1 MRNPFLVPKEKLPT
15 LPKWLRNS
23 YPKHK
28 FNKLIKDM
36 PLDGMTTVC
45 EEAKCPNRG
54 ECISRGIVTV
64 MILGNQC
71 TRSCTFCAVERETPA
86 PIDAQEPQKML
97 AMVDYMQA
105 KYVVITAP
113 TRDDLF
119 DGGAQQFRRVTEY
132 IKSKRPDIKIELL
145 IPDFANQKE
154 AFDEVI
160 AAEPDMICFDI
171 QTVKALYKWVRPGFS
186 YEKALELFAYFSSQI
201 KNLKKEIGLKSGLM
215 LGLGET
221 RDEILELM
229 HDLHTHGVKYVTM
242 GQYLQAPGMP
252 LPVLEYIEEDTYQF
266 YREKAKEIGL
276 WIQASPL
283 TRSSYLA
290 DHLYN
295 HA

>member
-1 MRNPFLVPKEKLPT
+1 
-15 LPKWLRNS
+15 
-23 YPKHK
+23 
-28 FNKLIKDM
+28 
-36 PLDGMTTVC
+36 
-45 EEAKCPNRG
+45 
-54 ECISRGIVTV
+54 
-64 MILGNQC
+64 
-71 TRSCTFCAVERETPA
+71 
-86 PIDAQEPQKML
+86 ML

-119 DGGAQQFRRVTEY
+119 DGGAQQFRRVTEH
-132 IKSKRPDIKIELL
+132 IKAERPEIKLELL

-154 AFDEVI
+154 AFEEII

-186 YEKALELFAYFSSQI
+186 YEKALDLFKYFSSQI

-221 RDEILELM
+221 KDEIIELM
-229 HDLHTHGVKYVTM
+229 QDLYTNGVRYLTM

-252 LPVLEYIEEDTYQF
+252 LPVIEYIEEDTYKF

-295 HA
+295 HAESNV